1 MMILHTVHFRIIN
14 GFKRFCFAGRYF
26 LLLIFSILFVTLT
39 STANAKGERLGWYN
53 ILSFGAVNHKDSS
66 STKAIQQAIDACH
79 FAGGGTVYFPAGVY
93 TSGQL
98 YLRSNVSFYF
108 EVNATLFASR
118 NPGHYKKRSGEY
130 KADNQ
135 AALPNEQALFYGDSI
150 HHVGFFGKGRIH
162 GQAERKWEPLK
173 EVDMFIEKETENAK
187 RSGIPM
193 ERFYA
198 MEPKVRLVY
207 INNASYITFRDMTL
221 EESPDWTL
229 HLGNTDNAVIDGVT
243 ILSSL
248 DAGVNADGI
257 DIDGCRNV
265 RISNCT
271 VITGDD
277 AICLKST
284 VRNGR
289 YYNCEDIVV
298 NNCILTS
305 TSTGLKIG
313 TESHGDFRNII
324 FSNSVIRN
332 SNRGISIV
340 VRDGATVENILF
352 TNLFI
357 ECNRKHFN
365 WWGDGD
371 PIRFILLKRNANSR
385 LGNIK
390 NVTVRNVEAR
400 GQGTSLIQGNAGQSL
415 QGITLDNVK
424 LTIEAE
430 SLPDKRA
437 TNMLSVHKVDGLT
450 IRNSKFEWD
459 TSKGTEPKWSSSLRI
474 YQVAS
479 FQLQQVHFSNAVNGK
494 KILTLDQVKMGMLDE
509 VHAWQNSR
517 SDLLEQNA
525 TQQVVVG
532 KMITKENFDQIN
544 KK

>member
-1 MMILHTVHFRIIN
+1 MVIYTVHFRVLK
-14 GFKRFCFAGRYF
+14 GLKRFCFGCRNFF
-26 LLLIFSILFVTLT
+26 LLISFLSFATLT
-39 STANAKGERLGWYN
+39 SIAQAQGERLGWYSV
-53 ILSFGAVNHKDSS
+53 LSYGAINHKDSI

-79 FAGGGTVYFPAGVY
+79 LSGGGTVYFPAGTY
-93 TSGQL
+93 KSGQL

-118 NPGHYKKRSGEY
+118 NPEHYKKRSGEY

-173 EVDMFIEKETENAK
+173 EVDMFIEKETENA
-187 RSGIPM
+187 RLAGIKV

-207 INNASYITFRDMTL
+207 INNASYITFRDITL

-229 HLGNTDNAVIDGVT
+229 HLGNSDNAVIDGVT

-284 VRNGR
+284 IRNGR
-289 YYNCEDIVV
+289 FYNCENILV

-305 TSTGLKIG
+305 TSTALKIG
-313 TESHGDFRNII
+313 TESHGDFSNII

-415 QGITLDNVK
+415 RGITLDNVK

-437 TNMLSVHKVDGLT
+437 TNILSINKVVGLT
-450 IRNSKFEWD
+450 ISNSKFEWD
-459 TSKGTEPKWSSSLRI
+459 TSKGTEPKWASSI
-474 YQVAS
+474 
-479 FQLQQVHFSNAVNGK
+479 QLDRKS
-494 KILTLDQVKMGMLDE
+494 
-509 VHAWQNSR
+509 
-517 SDLLEQNA
+517 
-525 TQQVVVG
+525 VV
-532 KMITKENFDQIN
+532 
-544 KK
+544 